1 MMWFVKMLWHVPR
14 AMIEYRREYKQV
26 QFVRKV
32 RKKFNEVQSYFII
45 IDKFKELYFDEE
57 FYLVSLKDMA
67 DQDSDVS
74 QIELEQFFDKGVELG
89 IFNPRVMKPLPK
101 EEATTPAWKLW
112 EEE

>member
-1 MMWFVKMLWHVPR
+1 MIWFVKMLWQMPR

-32 RKKFNEVQSYFII
+32 RKQFNEVEAYFII
-45 IDKFKELYFDEE
+45 IEKFKELYDDEE

-67 DQDSDVS
+67 DRDSDLPQS
-74 QIELEQFFDKGVELG
+74 ELERFFDKGVELG
-89 IFNPRVMKPLPK
+89 IFNPRVKIIPK
-101 EEATTPAWKLW
+101 VEAKTPAWKLW

>member
-1 MMWFVKMLWHVPR
+1 MIWFVKMLWQMPR

-32 RKKFNEVQSYFII
+32 RKQFNEVQSYFII
-45 IDKFKELYFDEE
+45 IERYKELYDDEE

-67 DQDSDVS
+67 DQDSDLPQS
-74 QIELEQFFDKGVELG
+74 ELEQFFDKGVELG
-89 IFNPRVMKPLPK
+89 IFNPRVVETVPK
-101 EEATTPAWKLW
+101 VKATPAWKLW